1 MPVSYFIRTIDSP
14 KPFSQDVT
22 TPLHRHTKTAE
33 LLWVE
38 RGTVEIELTDRRL
51 LLSSG
56 DLLLIPAGCWHR
68 LVVVDDPQPIKK
80 LILTTSVNAASVQ
93 RARPDSPIYIN
104 ALFAELERKLQAPA
118 ASIGKGQKIVELLLL
133 EVDVAQ
139 VAGST
144 DSVEP
149 FRLAHLLHDLEET
162 CHLPFSL
169 TETAARTGLSK
180 FHFSRKFKA
189 RCHETPLQF
198 VIRCRMECAQHLLLA
213 TDHDVSSIAAQ
224 CGYKSATQFH
234 AAFTRFSGT
243 SPKRYRL
250 QQAGGL

>member
-1 MPVSYFIRTIDSP
+1 MPVSYFIRTIDSLNP
-14 KPFSQDVT
+14 LPDAVA
-22 TPLHRHTKTAE
+22 TPLHRHNKTAE

-38 RGTVEIELTDRRL
+38 SGTAEIELTDRRL
-51 LLSSG
+51 VLSAS

-80 LILTTSVNAASVQ
+80 LIFASSVKAASVR
-93 RARPDSPIYIN
+93 RARPASPVYTS
-104 ALFAELERKLQAPA
+104 ALFAELERELQAPS
-118 ASIGKGQKIVELLLL
+118 ASFGKGQKIVELLLV
-133 EVDVAQ
+133 EVGVAQ
-139 VAGST
+139 VARLT
-144 DSVEP
+144 NPVES

-169 TETAARTGLSK
+169 SETAARTGLSK

-213 TDHDVSSIAAQ
+213 TDHEVSSIAAQ

-243 SPKRYRL
+243 TPKRYRL
-250 QQAGGL
+250 QQAGSL